1 MKTNNSTSSGYTV
14 NILCE
19 AMRKTE
25 NGNLLFTII
34 TFLFICTLH
43 SCESNSTI
51 VSESSITAVGEVAH
65 ISAKDKEAI
74 SNSSDIVFT
83 GNDIQWF
90 DQNTREIKFKK
101 NIDCSVFQ
109 TYQKIH
115 FNLDGKFLFTAQT
128 YASQHHSFII
138 KDLVLFIDQ
147 FTQKC
152 YLHDCYPLS
161 VAENDPETKT
171 NKEKR
176 FDTWN
181 SFLMQLRTEYK
192 IK

>member
-1 MKTNNSTSSGYTV
+1 MKTNNTTSSGYTV
-14 NILCE
+14 NFLCK
-19 AMRKTE
+19 AMQKAK
-25 NGNLLFTII
+25 NGSLLFAII
-34 TFLFICTLH
+34 TFLFICTFL

-51 VSESSITAVGEVAH
+51 VSESSITVVGEVAH
-65 ISAKDKEAI
+65 FSVKDKETI

-90 DQNTREIKFKK
+90 NQNTREIKFKK

-138 KDLVLFIDQ
+138 KDLVLFIDVL
-147 FTQKC
+147 TRKC
-152 YLHDCYPLS
+152 YLHDCYPLDI
-161 VAENDPETKT
+161 AENDPDTEN

-176 FDTWN
+176 ADAWN
-181 SFLMQLRTEYK
+181 SFLTQLRTESK
-192 IK
+192 VK

>member
-1 MKTNNSTSSGYTV
+1 MKTYTNDCV
-14 NILCE
+14 FSLEFKARCYRGIGKCCFIS
-19 AMRKTE
+19 M
-25 NGNLLFTII
+25 II
-34 TFLFICTLH
+34 CLAFVFS
-43 SCESNSTI
+43 SCEGRSSEEDNSL
-51 VSESSITAVGEVAH
+51 ITAMGEV
-65 ISAKDKEAI
+65 SNFPVKDKEAI

-128 YASQHHSFII
+128 HASQYHSFII
-138 KDLVLFIDQ
+138 NDLVLFIDI
-147 FTQKC
+147 FTKKC
-152 YLHDCYPLS
+152 YLHDCYPLN
-161 VAENDPETKT
+161 VAENNPETIA

-176 FDTWN
+176 LDAWN

>member
-1 MKTNNSTSSGYTV
+1 MKAYIYDCVFSLKSKAGYYWG
-14 NILCE
+14 IGWGC
-19 AMRKTE
+19 
-25 NGNLLFTII
+25 
-34 TFLFICTLH
+34 FISIVICLAFVFS
-43 SCESNSTI
+43 SCEGRS
-51 VSESSITAVGEVAH
+51 SEESDSLITAMGEVAH
-65 ISAKDKEAI
+65 SPVKDKEVI

-128 YASQHHSFII
+128 YASQHHSFVI

-161 VAENDPETKT
+161 IAENDPETKT

-176 FDTWN
+176 FDAWN